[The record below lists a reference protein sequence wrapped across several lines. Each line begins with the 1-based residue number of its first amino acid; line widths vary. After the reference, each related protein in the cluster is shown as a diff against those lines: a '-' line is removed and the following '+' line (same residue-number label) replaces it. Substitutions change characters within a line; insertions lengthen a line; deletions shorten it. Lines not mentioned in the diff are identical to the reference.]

1 MECLYINLDG
11 AQARRSA
18 LEENFEACKGPGW
31 TLRRMR
37 AVEVG
42 DIAQSLPPGRIREVE
57 KAVYLSHTK
66 AVQETLAA
74 PGHAL
79 IIEDDALFG
88 PESCERIAS
97 ACAAFPEDAWDILF
111 TDVGFVEPHVMA
123 RFFSIR
129 RELSKKREE
138 MLIPLR
144 EFAFIGCT
152 SYVVNRRFRKRWLE
166 LLRAQSP
173 LDMPI
178 DLYAR
183 AQVSAGNVR
192 AFVTFPF
199 VTSLTAE
206 GDRSQYQPGDGAVTD
221 TVWNAFRRFCWLHRD
236 IDVALAPVERLG
248 EDFADPEARAFA
260 KLLGAALSDRMVFK

>member
-11 AQARRSA
+11 AHARRAA
-18 LEENFEACKGPGW
+18 LEANFEACKGPGW
-31 TLRRMR
+31 SLRRMR

-42 DIAQSLPPGRIREVE
+42 DIAQHLPPGRIREVE
-57 KAVYLSHTK
+57 KAVYLSHAR
-66 AVQETLAA
+66 AVEETLDAA
-74 PGHAL
+74 GHAL

-111 TDVGFVEPHVMA
+111 TDVTLVEAHAMT

-129 RELSKKREE
+129 RELAKTGEE

-144 EFAFIGCT
+144 EFAFTGAT
-152 SYVVNRRFRKRWLE
+152 SYVVNRRFRASWLA

-178 DLYAR
+178 DLYMR
-183 AQVSAGNVR
+183 AQVMAGNVR

-199 VTSLTAE
+199 VTTLTAE
-206 GDRSQYQPGDGAVTD
+206 GDLSQYQPGDGAVTD

-236 IDVALAPVERLG
+236 IDAALAPVARLG
-248 EDFADPEARAFA
+248 EDFTDPEARAFA
-260 KLLGAALSDRMVFK
+260 KLLGAALSDRMVIK